1 MQVSSASA
9 SAIAGLARAGRSLDA
24 AAAAV
29 GSAFAPAEV
38 PDVSTPTRSGS
49 AGSDPL
55 DGVTGG
61 DPIAPFV
68 QMIAAQRAFSASLVV
83 LRTDAEMQRSFI
95 ESVR

>member
-9 SAIAGLARAGRSLDA
+9 SAIAGLARAQRSLD

-29 GSAFAPAEV
+29 GSAFVPAGV
-38 PDVSTPTRSGS
+38 PDDSAAPQSRS

-55 DGVTGG
+55 DGVAGG

-68 QMIAAQRAFSASLVV
+68 QMIAAQRAFSASLVM
-83 LRTDAEMQRSFI
+83 LRTDAEMQRSI
-95 ESVR
+95 VERSK